1 MTIRKSK
8 ELSGVLGDDVK
19 TRNILLIV
27 HYHSFSDASS
37 PVMGGLGLSSSLY
50 HLLPVDLREP
60 PETSL
65 STIIQSRAENTT
77 PILQANVPTLF
88 LAECV
93 LVYMTLEES
102 SAVLQW
108 FSSHFQVQ
116 FVFDMA
122 ELRPMCL
129 IDNCRGHLRDVL
141 PG

>member
-1 MTIRKSK
+1 
-8 ELSGVLGDDVK
+8 
-19 TRNILLIV
+19 
-27 HYHSFSDASS
+27 
-37 PVMGGLGLSSSLY
+37 MGGLGLSSSLY
-50 HLLPVDLREP
+50 HLLPVDLRES

-65 STIIQSRAENTT
+65 STLIQSRAENTT

-108 FSSHFQVQ
+108 FSFHFQVQ
-116 FVFDMA
+116 FVFYMA
-122 ELRPMCL
+122 ELRSMCL
-129 IDNCRGHLRDVL
+129 VDNCGGHLRDVL